1 MNDFSSMHLKSKRKI
16 KTSFQLIKCD
26 DWRKMDAW
34 LFGQRNRGLPP
45 LGGMDANMVRFTN

>member
-26 DWRKMDAW
+26 DWPKMDAW